1 MTSRTKTALAV
12 LPTMVAGLVAVPVIA
27 WNDAVVVGT
36 TPDPHRYALAAY
48 AVDGA
53 DAEPPS
59 TEPPVEGALAQD
71 GTPAPDPTDEVATA
85 VETPTLPTD
94 EFRVAGVTWDAGSV
108 DGEVLTYVRT
118 REESGWTDWY
128 RLDDVSDDGP
138 DPGSRE
144 AAKARAGT
152 APLIVGPSDAVQVK
166 VATADGDAPAD
177 VQVDLLDLGTTTTTK
192 ESKPLAAAQ
201 AATPMP
207 TIRSRAAWGADEKIR
222 DKSAPDYGKVQ
233 GAVVHHTAGSNSYTK
248 AEVPSVIRAIYAY
261 HVKALKWRDIGYN
274 VVVDKWGRAWE
285 GRWGG
290 LTRNVVGAHALNNN
304 STTFGVSVLGN
315 FESAAAS
322 AAVVETVSRVI
333 AWKFSL
339 NHVVPTGTRTFTTNT
354 GKKVVKPKV
363 VGHRDVGQ
371 TACPGRNLYAKMGT
385 IRTRVNA
392 VMKNA
397 GLKPTISASAVP
409 TTYTVGGNRTD
420 VAVAVTASGRV
431 PTGSVQIVDTERG
444 DVLGEATLDTAGKAS
459 IKLPKLMHA
468 GARRLAVL
476 YSGDSAV
483 AWGQSGT
490 FVVTVVRAATTT
502 TATYDK
508 TSVTSGDQVTARVR
522 VDGAN
527 VKPRGTVTVRSGS
540 TVMGRASLTL
550 SSTGDFSTATVR
562 LRRDLRAGTHRLV
575 ARYDGHYA
583 IAPSSATRAA
593 TLAVAKGRSTL
604 SASYVGVP
612 RWRAKPVLRVR
623 ARANGQHPT
632 GTVVVREGGTV
643 VGKKTLSSGVADVR
657 LTASRTKRR
666 TVTISYGGSANL
678 YAAPSIAKT
687 ATIHKAKMKV
697 TRKLSD
703 KRVKRGKKVVLR
715 VKAKAPGYTRITG
728 RVSVY
733 RGGKVLRSA
742 AMTKSLKSKVT
753 IRIPTAKRG
762 TQKLRVQ
769 IVPNG
774 YVLPYRSKT
783 LTLKVR

>member
-1 MTSRTKTALAV
+1 MTSRIKTAFAV
-12 LPTMVAGLVAVPVIA
+12 LPLAVAGLVAIPVIS
-27 WNDAVVVGT
+27 WSETVVVGT
-36 TPDPHRYALAAY
+36 TPDPHRHTLASY

-53 DAEPPS
+53 QGPS

-71 GTPAPDPTDEVATA
+71 GTPAPDPTREVATA
-85 VETPTLPTD
+85 VDTPKLPTD
-94 EFRVAGVTWDAGSV
+94 EFRVAGVTWDTGSV
-108 DGEVLTYVRT
+108 EGEVLTYVRT

-138 DPGSRE
+138 DPGTRE

-166 VATADGDAPAD
+166 VATSDGDAPAD
-177 VQVDLLDLGTTTTTK
+177 VQVDLLDLGSTTTK
-192 ESKPLAAAQ
+192 EAKPLAAAE

-207 TIRSRAAWGADEKIR
+207 TIRSRATWGADERIR

-233 GAVVHHTAGSNSYTK
+233 GAVVHHTAGSNSYTQ

-304 STTFGVSVLGN
+304 TTTFGVSVLGN

-322 AAVVETVSRVI
+322 SAVVETVSRVI

-339 NHVVPTGTRTFTTNT
+339 NHVVPTGTRTFTTNR
-354 GKKVVKPKV
+354 GKKVVKPKI

-392 VMKNA
+392 VMKNS
-397 GLKPTISASAVP
+397 GLKPTITASAVP

-420 VAVAVTASGRV
+420 VAVGVTAAGRV
-431 PTGSVQIVDTERG
+431 PTGSVQIFDTQRG
-444 DVLGEATLDTAGKAS
+444 DVLGEATLDAAGKAS
-459 IKLPKLMHA
+459 IKLPKLMYA

-476 YSGDSAV
+476 YSGDAAV

-490 FVVTVVRAATTT
+490 FVVSVVRAATTT
-502 TATYDK
+502 SATYDK
-508 TSVTSGDQVTARVR
+508 TSVTSGDQVTARVT
-522 VDGAN
+522 VNGAN
-527 VKPRGTVTVRSGS
+527 VKPRGTVTILSGS
-540 TVMGRASLTL
+540 TVMGRATVAM

-562 LRRDLRAGTHRLV
+562 LRRDLAAGTHRLV

-583 IAPSSATRAA
+583 IAPSSATSAA
-593 TLAVAKGRSTL
+593 TLAVAKGRSAL

-612 RWRAKPVLRVR
+612 RWRAQPVLRVR
-623 ARANGQHPT
+623 AAANGQHPT
-632 GTVVVREGGTV
+632 GTVVVREGGRV
-643 VGKKTLSSGVADVR
+643 VGQKALSGGYADVR
-657 LTASRTKRR
+657 LPANRTKRR
-666 TVTISYGGSANL
+666 TVTVSYGGSANL
-678 YAAPSIAKT
+678 HAAPTISKA
-687 ATIHKAKMKV
+687 ATIHKAKLKV
-697 TRKLSD
+697 SRKLSA
-703 KRVKRGKKVVLR
+703 KKVKRGKKVVLR
-715 VKAKAPGYTRITG
+715 VKATAPGYSRITG

-742 AMTKSLKSKVT
+742 KMTKKLNNKVT
-753 IRIPTAKRG
+753 IRIPTSRKG

-769 IVPNG
+769 IDPNG

>member
-1 MTSRTKTALAV
+1 MTSRIKAALAV
-12 LPTMVAGLVAVPVIA
+12 LPMAVAGLVAVPVIA
-27 WNDAVVVGT
+27 WNDTVVVGS

-48 AVDGA
+48 AVDGQ
-53 DAEPPS
+53 PPS
-59 TEPPVEGALAQD
+59 VEPPVDGALAQD
-71 GTPAPDPTDEVATA
+71 GTPAPAPTAEVATA
-85 VETPTLPTD
+85 VDTPTITAD
-94 EFRVAGVTWDAGSV
+94 EFRVAGVTWDPASV
-108 DGEVLTYVRT
+108 EGEVLTYVRT
-118 REESGWTDWY
+118 REESGWTAWY

-138 DPGSRE
+138 DPWTRE
-144 AAKARAGT
+144 AATARAGT
-152 APLIVGPSDAVQVK
+152 APLVVGPSDAVQVK
-166 VATADGDAPAD
+166 VATSDGEAPAD
-177 VQVDLLDLGTTTTTK
+177 VQVDLLDLGTTTTTT
-192 ESKPLAAAQ
+192 ESKPLAAAS

-222 DKSAPDYGKVQ
+222 DRSAPDYGKVQ

-248 AEVPSVIRAIYAY
+248 TEVPSVIRAIYAY

-304 STTFGVSVLGN
+304 STTFGISVLGN
-315 FESAAAS
+315 FESATAS
-322 AAVVETVSRVI
+322 AAVVETISRVI

-354 GKKVVKPKV
+354 GKKVSRPKI

-371 TACPGRNLYAKMGT
+371 TACPGRTLYAKMGT
-385 IRTRVNA
+385 IRSRVGA

-397 GLKPTISASAVP
+397 GLAPTITASAVP
-409 TTYTVGGNRTD
+409 LAYTVGGNRTD
-420 VAVAVTASGRV
+420 VAIAVTAAGRV
-431 PTGSVQIVDTERG
+431 PTGSVQVVDTERG
-444 DVLGEATLDTAGKAS
+444 DVLGEAALDAAGRAS
-459 IKLPKLMHA
+459 IKLPKLMYA

-483 AWGQSGT
+483 SWGQGAP
-490 FVVTVVRAATTT
+490 FVVTVTRAATTT
-502 TATYDK
+502 SATYDK
-508 TSVTSGDQVTARVR
+508 TSVTSGDQVTARVT
-522 VDGAN
+522 VNGVN
-527 VKPRGTVTVRSGS
+527 VKPRGTVRILSGS
-540 TVMGRASLTL
+540 TVMGRATVAM

-562 LRRDLRAGTHRLV
+562 LRRDLAAGTHRLV

-583 IAPSSATRAA
+583 IAPSSARSAA
-593 TLAVAKGRSTL
+593 TLVVAKGRSAL

-623 ARANGQHPT
+623 ATANGQQPR
-632 GTVVVREGGTV
+632 GTVVVREGGKV
-643 VGKKTLSSGVADVR
+643 VGQKALSGGKADVR

-666 TVTISYGGSANL
+666 SVTVSYGGSANL
-678 YAAPSIAKT
+678 HAAPVITKT
-687 ATIHKAKMKV
+687 ATIHKARLKV
-697 TRKLSD
+697 SRKLSD
-703 KRVKRGKKVVLR
+703 KKVKRGKKVVLR
-715 VKAKAPGYTRITG
+715 VKAKAPGYSRITG

-742 AMTKSLKSKVT
+742 SMTKRLKNKVA
-753 IRIPTAKRG
+753 IRIPTSRKG

-769 IVPNG
+769 IEPKG
-774 YVLPYRSKT
+774 YILPYRSKT